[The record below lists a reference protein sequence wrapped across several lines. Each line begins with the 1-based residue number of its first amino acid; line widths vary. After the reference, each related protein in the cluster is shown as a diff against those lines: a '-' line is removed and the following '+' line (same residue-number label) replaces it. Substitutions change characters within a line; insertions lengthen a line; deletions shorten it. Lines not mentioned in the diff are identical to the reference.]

1 MYDPSMQRHLTRL
14 ADSCYDVL
22 VIGGGIYGACVAREG
37 VLRGLSVALVDMAD
51 FASGT
56 SANSLKVIHGGL
68 RYLQH
73 GDLPRM
79 RISINERHTLMRI
92 APHLVHPLPVL
103 IPTYGHGVQGKE
115 IFRLALMLNDVV
127 SFDRNRGLDAQHA
140 LPRGRVLT
148 KSACLHLAPGLRRG
162 RLTGG
167 AFFYDAQV
175 HNSERLLLASLRS
188 AAQAGAA
195 VANYTKVIGFLTQQ
209 DRVVGARVQDV
220 LGGEQFDI
228 RARMIVNTTGPWV
241 NQCLRLLP
249 RSLPVASVRHA
260 QAMNLITRSLD
271 LPCAL
276 GVQSWQDYRDTDT
289 LINKGSR
296 FLFITPWRGHS
307 LIGTAYTLAASE
319 TEGLQIPP
327 QDIAHFLTD
336 INGAYPAA
344 QLRPQDVSFV
354 HGGFVPIAGT
364 HPVTGDIQ
372 LAKHHQIRD
381 HRQDG
386 WHGLLSVVGVKY
398 TTARYVA
405 EQVIDQI
412 FAAWGQRPGR
422 SSSAT
427 TPLYGG
433 GMERYS
439 DFLRT
444 EIQRRPQGLTE
455 DMVRHLV
462 SNYGTA
468 YTEVL
473 QYRHEHR
480 SAEGWAAIRSAEVLY
495 GIEHEMAQKLS
506 DIVLRRTDLGTAG
519 HPGGGCLWDCAK
531 VMGSRL
537 GWDQVRMQQEVD
549 EVSTIFPAYMEQ
561 CHHAEPRVADTAVQ

>member
-1 MYDPSMQRHLTRL
+1 MYETCMQRNLTRL

-73 GDLPRM
+73 GDVRRM
-79 RISINERHTLMRI
+79 RISINERRTLMRM

-103 IPTYGHGVQGKE
+103 IPTYGHGVQGKG

-127 SFDRNRGLDAQHA
+127 SFDRNRWLDAQHV

-148 KSACLHLAPGLRRG
+148 KSACLHVAPGLRRAH
-162 RLTGG
+162 LTGG

-188 AAQAGAA
+188 AARAGAA

-220 LGGEQFDI
+220 LGSEQFDI
-228 RARMIVNTTGPWV
+228 RARMIVNTTGPWI

-249 RSLPVASVRHA
+249 RPLSVASVRHA

-271 LPCAL
+271 LPCAV
-276 GVQSWQDYRDTDT
+276 GVQSWQDYRDADT

-319 TEGLQIPP
+319 TQRLQVMP
-327 QDIAHFLTD
+327 QDLERFLTD

-354 HGGFVPIAGT
+354 HSGFVPMAGT

-386 WHGLLSVVGVKY
+386 WQGLLSVVGVKY

-405 EQVIDQI
+405 EQVIDQV
-412 FAAWGQRPGR
+412 FAVWGQRPRR
-422 SSSAT
+422 SLSAT

-433 GMERYS
+433 GMERYT
-439 DFLRT
+439 DFLHT
-444 EIQRRPQGLTE
+444 EIQRRPDGLTA

-468 YTEVL
+468 FTEVL
-473 QYRHEHR
+473 PYMHEHR
-480 SAEGWAAIRSAEVLY
+480 GVEGWAAVVSAEVLY

-506 DIVLRRTDLGTAG
+506 DIVLRRTDLGTVG
-519 HPGGGCLWDCAK
+519 HPGHGRLWDCAK

-537 GWDQVRMQQEVD
+537 GWTQGRMQQEID
-549 EVSTIFPAYMEQ
+549 EVTAIFPACMEQ
-561 CHHAEPRVADTAVQ
+561 CHHADSRVASTAVQ

>member
-1 MYDPSMQRHLTRL
+1 MQRDLTRL

-37 VLRGLSVALVDMAD
+37 ALRGLSVALVDMAD

-73 GDLPRM
+73 GDVRRM

-103 IPTYGHGVQGKE
+103 IPTYGHGVQGKD
-115 IFRLALMLNDVV
+115 IFRLALILNDVV

-140 LPRGRVLT
+140 LPRGRMLT
-148 KSACLHLAPGLRRG
+148 RHACLHVAPGLRREH
-162 RLTGG
+162 LTGG

-188 AAQAGAA
+188 AARAGAA
-195 VANYTKVIGFLTQQ
+195 MANYTKVIGFLTQQ
-209 DRVVGARVQDV
+209 DRVVGACVQDV
-220 LGGEQFDI
+220 LAGEQFDI

-249 RSLPVASVRHA
+249 RPRPLARMRQA
-260 QAMNLITRSLD
+260 QAMNLMTRSLE

-276 GVQSWQDYRDTDT
+276 GIQSRQDYRDADT

-296 FLFITPWRGHS
+296 LLFITPWRGQS
-307 LIGTAYTLAASE
+307 LIGTAYTLAAAE
-319 TEGLQIPP
+319 TERPQVTP
-327 QDIAHFLTD
+327 QDIEQFLTD
-336 INGAYPAA
+336 INAAYPAA
-344 QLRPQDVSFV
+344 QLHPQDVSFV
-354 HGGFVPIAGT
+354 HGGFVPMVGT

-405 EQVIDQI
+405 EKVIDQV
-412 FAAWGQRPGR
+412 FAVWGQRPVR
-422 SSSAT
+422 SLSAT

-433 GMERYS
+433 GMEQYS

-444 EIQRRPQGLTE
+444 EVQRRPQGLTE

-468 YTEVL
+468 YAEVL
-473 QYRHEHR
+473 QYRHEHK
-480 SAEGWAAIRSAEVLY
+480 SAEGWAAVMSAEVLY

-506 DIVLRRTDLGTAG
+506 DIVFRRTDLGTAG
-519 HPGGGCLWDCAK
+519 HPGDGRLWDCAK

-537 GWDQVRMQQEVD
+537 GWSQARMQQEID
-549 EVSTIFPAYMEQ
+549 EVTAIFPACREQ
-561 CHHAEPRVADTAVQ
+561 CHHADPRVASTAVQ

>member
-1 MYDPSMQRHLTRL
+1 MQRHLTRL

-22 VIGGGIYGACVAREG
+22 VIGGGIYGACVARES
-37 VLRGLSVALVDMAD
+37 VLRGLSVALIDMAD

-73 GDLPRM
+73 GDLRRM

-127 SFDRNRGLDAQHA
+127 SFDRNRGLDAQHS

-148 KSACLHLAPGLRRG
+148 KSACLHLAPGLRRD

-249 RSLPVASVRHA
+249 TSLPVASVRHA
-260 QAMNLITRSLD
+260 QAMNLITRSLE

-276 GVQSWQDYRDTDT
+276 GIQSWQDYRDTET

-296 FLFITPWRGHS
+296 FLFITPWRSHS
-307 LIGTAYTLAASE
+307 LIGTAYMLADAE
-319 TEGLQIPP
+319 TARPQVRP
-327 QDIAHFLTD
+327 QDIEHFLTD
-336 INGAYPAA
+336 INSAYPAA
-344 QLRPQDVSFV
+344 QLHSQDVSFV

-398 TTARYVA
+398 TTARHVA
-405 EQVIDQI
+405 EQVVDQV
-412 FAAWGQRPGR
+412 FATWGQRPVR
-422 SSSAT
+422 SLSAT

-444 EIQRRPQGLTE
+444 EIQRRSHGLTE
-455 DMVRHLV
+455 EMVRHLV

-473 QYRHEHR
+473 QYRHELS
-480 SAEGWAAIRSAEVLY
+480 SAEGWAAIMSAEVLH

-519 HPGGGCLWDCAK
+519 HPGSGCLWDCAK

-537 GWDQVRMQQEVD
+537 GWNQARMQQEID
-549 EVSTIFPAYMEQ
+549 EVSAIFPACMEQ
-561 CHHAEPRVADTAVQ
+561 CHHADPRVASTAVQ